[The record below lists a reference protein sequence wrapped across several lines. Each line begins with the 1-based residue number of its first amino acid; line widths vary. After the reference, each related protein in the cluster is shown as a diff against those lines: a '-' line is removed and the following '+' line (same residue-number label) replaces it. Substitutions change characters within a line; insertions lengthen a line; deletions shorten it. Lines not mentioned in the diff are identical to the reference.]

1 MPLAHANQVVLNEE
15 IQFVD
20 KTDGVIECDSL
31 DLMCRQL
38 EHENKDVANSYD
50 YKDPYYKFPFFKDHV
65 DMDRVSSFEKQMDKL
80 DSTEKFLERN
90 DIPIHDYL
98 RHISCT
104 TYSCSIWRGTQ

>member
-1 MPLAHANQVVLNEE
+1 MKKLLFFAVPVLLLFTMPLAHA
-15 IQFVD
+15 
-20 KTDGVIECDSL
+20 ECNAL

-104 TYSCSIWRGTQ
+104 TYSCSIWR